1 VAHGV
6 FLQPVYQTTP
16 RRFERKWI
24 GSYSL
29 SVRATW
35 RSAVVLHLALLAGPA
50 ALAKTDERVRALRE
64 QAHKVNGFTAELS
77 VSANG
82 TTQSG
87 TLLFLAPDRV
97 HMEMKIPG
105 LGNQNVISDGRTLWT
120 ITPDA
125 RVATKIDLV
134 AVQKSWHRPLANQA
148 TAIRD
153 VFGAA
158 KPGTIRW
165 LQSERISGIATQKFE
180 AVPEIG
186 VDAARNARVPDRMQF
201 WVGDDGLLRRQVLL
215 RGNDVLMD
223 AHFTIVDKNPHI
235 PAGQFSFHPP
245 SGYEV
250 KDMTKSTLESLR
262 ALEKG

>member
-1 VAHGV
+1 M
-6 FLQPVYQTTP
+6 
-16 RRFERKWI
+16 
-24 GSYSL
+24 
-29 SVRATW
+29 RATW
-35 RSAVVLHLALLAGPA
+35 RSAVFILVGLLAGS
-50 ALAKTDERVRALRE
+50 ALAKPDDRVRALRE

-105 LGNQNVISDGRTLWT
+105 LGNQTVVSDGRTLWT

-125 RVATKIDLV
+125 RVATKIDLA

-153 VFGAA
+153 VFDAA

-165 LQSERISGIATQKFE
+165 LSSQRISGIATQKFE
-180 AVPEIG
+180 AIPEIG
-186 VDAARNARVPDRMQF
+186 VDAAHNARVPDRMQF

-223 AHFTIVDKNPHI
+223 AHFKIVDTNPHI
-235 PAGQFSFHPP
+235 PAERFSFHPP
-245 SGYEV
+245 ASYEV